1 MKRGIALAAV
11 VVVVLAAC
19 SKADQGPSV
28 EQVAKGYEQY
38 LNADLVAVLGQR
50 VEVRGWDDLNVDC
63 NQSGPERT
71 TCVTGGTLDVIGFQG
86 GRQLK
91 EDPAPVPAQADLV
104 FEKRAGQWVLI
115 DAQKKP

>member
-1 MKRGIALAAV
+1 MKRGMVAAAV
-11 VVVVLAAC
+11 AIVGLAAC
-19 SKADQGPSV
+19 SKADQGPSM

-38 LNADLVAVLGQR
+38 LNENLVAELGQR
-50 VEVRGWDDLNVDC
+50 VEVRGWDNLSADC
-63 NQSGPERT
+63 SQTGPERT
-71 TCVTGGTLDVIGFQG
+71 TCVTGGTLDVIGFEG

-91 EDPAPVPAQADLV
+91 EAPAPVPARVDLV

>member
-1 MKRGIALAAV
+1 MKRGMVPAAV

-38 LNADLVAVLGQR
+38 LNANLVAELGQR
-50 VEVRGWDDLNVDC
+50 VEVRGWDDLNADC

-104 FEKRAGQWVLI
+104 FEKRSGQWVLI
-115 DAQKKP
+115 DARKKR

>member
-1 MKRGIALAAV
+1 MKRGIVIAAV
-11 VVVVLAAC
+11 AVVTLAAC
-19 SKADQGPSV
+19 SKADHGPSV

-38 LNADLVAVLGQR
+38 LNANLVAELGQR
-50 VEVRGWDDLNVDC
+50 VEVRGWEDLNADC
-63 NQSGPERT
+63 NPSGPERT

-86 GRQLK
+86 GRQLR
-91 EDPAPVPAQADLV
+91 EAPTPVPARADLV

>member
-1 MKRGIALAAV
+1 MRRGMVIAAV
-11 VVVVLAAC
+11 AVVALAAC
-19 SKADQGPSV
+19 SKADHGPSV

-38 LNADLVAVLGQR
+38 LNANLVAELGQR
-50 VEVRGWDDLNVDC
+50 VEVRGWESLDADC

-91 EDPAPVPAQADLV
+91 EDPAPVPARADLV
-104 FEKRAGQWVLI
+104 FERRAGQWVLI

>member
-1 MKRGIALAAV
+1 MKRGTVVAAV
-11 VVVVLAAC
+11 AAVAMIAC
-19 SKADQGPSV
+19 GKAEQGPSV

-38 LNADLVAVLGQR
+38 LNANLVAELGQR
-50 VEVRGWDDLNVDC
+50 VEVRGWDNLSADC
-63 NQSGPERT
+63 SQTGPERT

-91 EDPAPVPAQADLV
+91 EEPAPVPARADLV

>member
-1 MKRGIALAAV
+1 MKRGIMAAAAA
-11 VVVVLAAC
+11 VVVLAAC

-38 LNADLVAVLGQR
+38 LNANLVAELGQR
-50 VEVRGWDDLNVDC
+50 VEVRGWEDLNVNC
-63 NQSGPERT
+63 SQSGPERT

-91 EDPAPVPAQADLV
+91 EAPTPVPARADLV
-104 FEKRAGQWVLI
+104 FEKRAAQWVLI

>member
-1 MKRGIALAAV
+1 MKRGIVAAAV
-11 VVVVLAAC
+11 AVVVLAAC

-28 EQVAKGYEQY
+28 EQVAMGYEQY
-38 LNADLVAVLGQR
+38 LNANLVAELGQR
-50 VEVRGWDDLNVDC
+50 VEVRGWGDLNADC
-63 NQSGPERT
+63 NPSGPERT

-91 EDPAPVPAQADLV
+91 EAPAPVPARADLV

>member
-1 MKRGIALAAV
+1 MKRGMVVAAV
-11 VVVVLAAC
+11 AVVVLAAC
-19 SKADQGPSV
+19 SKADQAPSV

-38 LNADLVAVLGQR
+38 LNANLVAELGQR
-50 VEVRGWDDLNVDC
+50 VEVRGWDNLNVDC
-63 NQSGPERT
+63 KQSGPGRT

-91 EDPAPVPAQADLV
+91 ESPAPVPARADLV
-104 FEKRAGQWVLI
+104 FEKRAGRWLLV

>member
-1 MKRGIALAAV
+1 MKRGMVAAAV
-11 VVVVLAAC
+11 AIVGLAAC
-19 SKADQGPSV
+19 SKADQGPSM

-38 LNADLVAVLGQR
+38 LNANLLAELGQR
-50 VEVRGWDDLNVDC
+50 VEVRGWEDLNADC
-63 NQSGPERT
+63 NPSGPERT

>member
-1 MKRGIALAAV
+1 MKRGIVAAAVAAV
-11 VVVVLAAC
+11 VLGAC
-19 SKADQGPSV
+19 SKADHGPSV

-38 LNADLVAVLGQR
+38 LNANLVAELGQR
-50 VEVRGWDDLNVDC
+50 VEVRGWEELNADC

-71 TCVTGGTLDVIGFQG
+71 TCVTGGTLDVMGFQG

-91 EDPAPVPAQADLV
+91 EAPAPVPARADLV
-104 FEKRAGQWVLI
+104 FEKRAGQWVLV

>member
-1 MKRGIALAAV
+1 MKRGMVLAAV

-19 SKADQGPSV
+19 SKADRGPSV

-38 LNADLVAVLGQR
+38 LNANLVAELGQR

-91 EDPAPVPAQADLV
+91 ESPAPVPARADLV
-104 FEKRAGQWVLI
+104 FEKRAGQWVFI

>member
-1 MKRGIALAAV
+1 MKRGMVPAAV

-38 LNADLVAVLGQR
+38 LNANLVAELGQR
-50 VEVRGWDDLNVDC
+50 VEVRGWDNLSADC
-63 NQSGPERT
+63 SQTGPERT
-71 TCVTGGTLDVIGFQG
+71 TCVTGGTLDVIGFEG

-91 EDPAPVPAQADLV
+91 EAPAPVPARVDLV

>member
-1 MKRGIALAAV
+1 MKRGMVLAAV

-19 SKADQGPSV
+19 SKADRGPSV

-38 LNADLVAVLGQR
+38 LNANLVAELGQR
-50 VEVRGWDDLNVDC
+50 VEVRGWEDLNVDC

-91 EDPAPVPAQADLV
+91 EAPAPVPARADLV

>member
-1 MKRGIALAAV
+1 MKRGIVAAAVAAV
-11 VVVVLAAC
+11 VLTAC

-38 LNADLVAVLGQR
+38 LNANLVAELGQR

-91 EDPAPVPAQADLV
+91 ESPAPVPARADLV
-104 FEKRAGQWVLI
+104 FEKRAGQWLLV

>member
-1 MKRGIALAAV
+1 MKRGMVLAAV

-19 SKADQGPSV
+19 SKADRGPSV

-38 LNADLVAVLGQR
+38 LNANLVAELGQR

-91 EDPAPVPAQADLV
+91 ESPAPVPVRADLV
-104 FEKRAGQWVLI
+104 FEKRAGQWVFI